1 MGLFEHKKKTPEEE
15 AAEEVTN
22 FFDEA
27 FREELRGRARSY
39 LDKIINENASL
50 FKEDLDRTVT
60 QVYSELKEQLSRKV
74 DDQFAQY
81 NNELKEAQSAA
92 LKSLDRSVQALHEQH
107 QQLSEK
113 LQKSIVDQ
121 EAIILNVYEENKARM
136 ITMKDALDTTQQ
148 SLESSTKALQE
159 QQQQLS
165 ETLKKNIAD
174 QEAVALSAFE
184 GNMAQVVEHYL
195 LGALGD
201 QFDLK
206 AQLPAIIKQMEENK
220 QAIVDDMK
228 LWANQP

>member
-228 LWANQP
+228 L

>member
-1 MGLFEHKKKTPEEE
+1 MGLFEHKKKTSEEE

-39 LDKIINENASL
+39 LDKIINENASI

-60 QVYSELKEQLSRKV
+60 QVYSELKEQLSKKA
-74 DDQFAQY
+74 DDQFAEY
-81 NNELKEAQSAA
+81 SKDLKEAQSAA

-136 ITMKDALDTTQQ
+136 ITLKDALDTTQQ

-228 LWANQP
+228 L